1 MILGSIPATSQKIRE
16 TLPFNLITVYAL
28 RIKESTCGENLC
40 SAFEI
45 DALHVGTAQPKEVT
59 PSGHACGSFT
69 YALTFMN
76 KQGIQ
81 QGL

>member
-1 MILGSIPATSQKIRE
+1 MPIRKTQKPGS
-16 TLPFNLITVYAL
+16 
-28 RIKESTCGENLC
+28 
-40 SAFEI
+40 
-45 DALHVGTAQPKEVT
+45 DALHVGTAQPREVT

-76 KQGIQ
+76 KLGIQ